1 MSRIKIDAIWN
12 TKPSLNVV
20 FRMDPLIWEDHHNKQ
35 SAKEGV
41 RPQPYL
47 YSMSYRTKNSETPM
61 QELQL
66 LKKHL
71 KILLQWSELSSLA
84 YVNHDGYIHIWW
96 RRCRL
101 RVNKPRLRIF
111 DGLMVYFWW
120 NIWKEMNRR
129 IFQNS
134 KKDRLVVV
142 YLIKVD
148 NLQYNVAYLVFV

>member
-1 MSRIKIDAIWN
+1 MSFFAWILLYEKIITTNNLQKREW
-12 TKPSLNVV
+12 
-20 FRMDPLIWEDHHNKQ
+20 DHN
-35 SAKEGV
+35 
-41 RPQPYL
+41 PICTL
-47 YSMSYRTKNSETPM
+47 SYRTKNFETPI
-61 QELQL
+61 QKLQL

-71 KILLQWSELSSLA
+71 KILLQWFELTSLA